1 MDFEMLATAAGY
13 HKRLTDFLIEHVV
26 PAETSYEEYRLKAGS
41 DDHTVPSV
49 VEDLKV
55 LAKQIYS
62 FPRCLASP
70 TSTQCACSTDP
81 TKSTCAPSP
90 EPNSARKIR
99 PGCRGLLTA
108 DAPISDR

>member
-81 TKSTCAPSP
+81 T
-90 EPNSARKIR
+90 NSARKIR